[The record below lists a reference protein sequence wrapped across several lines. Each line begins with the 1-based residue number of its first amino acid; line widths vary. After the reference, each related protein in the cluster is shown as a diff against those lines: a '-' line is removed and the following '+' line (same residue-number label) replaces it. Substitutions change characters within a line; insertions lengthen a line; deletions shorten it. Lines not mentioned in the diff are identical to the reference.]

1 MKTLFGLPKKVIFC
15 KKSLISNQR
24 PNSSIEFKHKFD
36 SKKKTINI
44 DKKMISDAWKYSR
57 KKKKIDFNDREKQLL
72 KLLKLHRGKHG
83 KYDCIVPGS
92 GGKDSCYA

>member
-1 MKTLFGLPKKVIFC
+1 MKTLFGLPKKIIFC

-24 PNSSIEFKHKFD
+24 PNSSIEFKHKFN

-57 KKKKIDFNDREKQLL
+57 KKKKLILMTEKNNF
-72 KLLKLHRGKHG
+72 
-83 KYDCIVPGS
+83 
-92 GGKDSCYA
+92 